1 MDVFKCTVAYTKAR
15 LKSVLP
21 TEVKKKKKESSTS
34 QAPLITYSPSLDT
47 CSPSLTVYSP
57 SLDTCPF
64 SLERGA
70 LTCSPSLPVVGEEA
84 KARRWSQALCL
95 LPVYLLQ
102 LSYGMNSGFPAILTP
117 QLGEPC
123 SEFDISP
130 DQESWIVSLDN
141 VLTPLV
147 CITSGLLQQK
157 LGPLRVLM
165 FSCLPYTLGWVVA
178 AMARGPT
185 ELYASRVL
193 VGVSHAIIS
202 TTVYTVEVSSK
213 EMRGT
218 FSMMESVLRC
228 SGTLLV
234 YSLGLVFRW
243 WEIASLA
250 PLVPLLALLTSMFVP
265 ESPVY
270 LVGRGRLEEAE
281 ESLRRMY
288 GPLHDARAEVA
299 VIEAHL
305 TALKAARARKSDYVR
320 SLGDHPEIYKPFLII
335 VTLSLVQQFSGVS
348 VIRAYVVKIFDE
360 VFSDHS
366 VAGSLHSVATGQQHN
381 STSVFREVSGCGDTV
396 HHKTSS
402 MAYLSA
408 MVIGVCR
415 LTSSLALARL
425 LRSVSRR
432 VMYFTSLTLTITC
445 LITFATFSYLVHHLP
460 QGQEGMESVFQWG
473 SLVSVCL
480 LVFSVQLG
488 VQTLPLILSGELFPS
503 DVRATC
509 KGLTR
514 SITCIFLVLSLKL
527 YPALETNL
535 TAAGTFFIFSV
546 VLLILSPIIYFILP
560 ETKDVGL
567 EMIQKFFSPSVLQWH
582 TNMRDVIT

>member
-21 TEVKKKKKESSTS
+21 TEKKKKKESQVS
-34 QAPLITYSPSLDT
+34 QAPLITEVEEVHEVDG
-47 CSPSLTVYSP
+47 
-57 SLDTCPF
+57 D
-64 SLERGA
+64 
-70 LTCSPSLPVVGEEA
+70 GEGNS
-84 KARRWSQALCL
+84 KPRRWSQGLCL

-123 SEFDISP
+123 AEFSITP

-157 LGPLRVLM
+157 FGPLRVLM
-165 FSCLPYTLGWVVA
+165 FSCLPYTLGWVVT
-178 AMARGPT
+178 AMARGAE

-202 TTVYTVEVSSK
+202 TTVYTVEISSK
-213 EMRGT
+213 DMRGT
-218 FSMMESVLRC
+218 FSMFESVLRC
-228 SGTLLV
+228 TGTLLV
-234 YSLGLVFRW
+234 YSLGLKFRW
-243 WEIASLA
+243 WEIASIA
-250 PLVPLLALLTSMFVP
+250 PLVPLLAFITALFVP

-270 LVGRGRLEEAE
+270 LVGRGRQEEAE
-281 ESLRRMY
+281 ASLCRMY
-288 GPLHDARAEVA
+288 GPAHDSKAEA
-299 VIEAHL
+299 SVIQENL
-305 TALKAARARKSDYVR
+305 EALKASRERKSDYVK
-320 SLGDHPEIYKPFLII
+320 SLCDHPEIYKPFLII

-366 VAGSLHSVATGQQHN
+366 LVHQFD
-381 STSVFREVSGCGDTV
+381 STPNVTTVFLGADGCLVSPLQ
-396 HHKTSS
+396 HKTSS
-402 MAYLSA
+402 MAYVAA

-415 LTSSLALARL
+415 LISSLALARL

-432 VMYFTSLTLTITC
+432 VMYFISLSLTLVC
-445 LITFATFSYLVHHLP
+445 LTSFATFSHLVHNLP
-460 QGQEGMESVFQWG
+460 QQSNSSRVESVFQWG
-473 SLVSVCL
+473 SLVAVCL

-514 SITCIFLVLSLKL
+514 AITCIFLVLSLKL
-527 YPALETNL
+527 YPALETNMHVF
-535 TAAGTFFIFSV
+535 GTFFMFSAILLIFS
-546 VLLILSPIIYFILP
+546 PIVYFILP

-567 EMIQKFFSPSVLQWH
+567 EMIQKFFSPSVTQWH

>member
-21 TEVKKKKKESSTS
+21 TEKKKKKESQVS
-34 QAPLITYSPSLDT
+34 QAPLIPEVVT
-47 CSPSLTVYSP
+47 
-57 SLDTCPF
+57 
-64 SLERGA
+64 LEEVEGDN
-70 LTCSPSLPVVGEEA
+70 SKP
-84 KARRWSQALCL
+84 RRWSQVLCL

-123 SEFDISP
+123 AEFAITP

-147 CITSGLLQQK
+147 CITSGILQQK
-157 LGPLRVLM
+157 FGPLRVLM
-165 FSCLPYTLGWVVA
+165 FSCLPYTLGWIVA
-178 AMARGPT
+178 AMARGAE
-185 ELYASRVL
+185 ELYTSRVL

-202 TTVYTVEVSSK
+202 TTVYTVEISSK
-213 EMRGT
+213 DMRGT
-218 FSMMESVLRC
+218 FSMFESVLRC
-228 SGTLLV
+228 TGTLLV
-234 YSLGLVFRW
+234 YSLGLKFRW
-243 WEIASLA
+243 WEIASFA
-250 PLVPLLALLTSMFVP
+250 PLVPILAFITALFVP

-281 ESLRRMY
+281 SSLLRMY
-288 GPLHDARAEVA
+288 GPSHDSKAEA
-299 VIEAHL
+299 SVIQENL
-305 TALKAARARKSDYVR
+305 RALKASRGRKSDYVK
-320 SLGDHPEIYKPFLII
+320 SLCDHPEIYKPFLII

-366 VAGSLHSVATGQQHN
+366 LGHQLN
-381 STSVFREVSGCGDTV
+381 STLNVTTAVFLGTDGCLVSSQQ
-396 HHKTSS
+396 HKTSS
-402 MAYLSA
+402 MAYVAA

-415 LTSSLALARL
+415 LISSLALARL

-432 VMYFTSLTLTITC
+432 VMYFISLSLTLTC
-445 LITFATFSYLVHHLP
+445 LTAFSTFSHLVHSLP
-460 QGQEGMESVFQWG
+460 QENSSKLESVFQWG
-473 SLVSVCL
+473 SLVAVCL

-514 SITCIFLVLSLKL
+514 AITCIFLVVTLKL
-527 YPALETNL
+527 YPALEANMHVF
-535 TAAGTFFIFSV
+535 GTFFMFSA
-546 VLLILSPIIYFILP
+546 VLLIFSPIVYAILP

-567 EMIQKFFSPSVLQWH
+567 EMIQKFFSPSVTQWH
-582 TNMRDVIT
+582 TNMRDVITR

>member
-1 MDVFKCTVAYTKAR
+1 MVGLGGRRMDVFKCTVAYTKAR

-21 TEVKKKKKESSTS
+21 TEKKKKKESQVS
-34 QAPLITYSPSLDT
+34 QAPLIP
-47 CSPSLTVYSP
+47 
-57 SLDTCPF
+57 
-64 SLERGA
+64 E
-70 LTCSPSLPVVGEEA
+70 VVTIEGENS
-84 KARRWSQALCL
+84 KPRRWSQGLCL

-123 SEFDISP
+123 AEFSITP

-157 LGPLRVLM
+157 FGPLRVLM

-178 AMARGPT
+178 ATARGAQ

-202 TTVYTVEVSSK
+202 TTVYTVEISSK
-213 EMRGT
+213 DMRGT
-218 FSMMESVLRC
+218 FSMFESVLRC

-234 YSLGLVFRW
+234 YSLGLKFRW
-243 WEIASLA
+243 WEIASIA
-250 PLVPLLALLTSMFVP
+250 PLVPILAFITALFVP

-270 LVGRGRLEEAE
+270 LVARGRQEEAE
-281 ESLRRMY
+281 ASLSRMY
-288 GPLHDARAEVA
+288 GPTHDSKAEASIVQENLA
-299 VIEAHL
+299 
-305 TALKAARARKSDYVR
+305 ALKASRGRKSDYVK
-320 SLGDHPEIYKPFLII
+320 SLCDHPEIYKPFLII

-360 VFSDHS
+360 VFSNHS
-366 VAGSLHSVATGQQHN
+366 LGHQLN
-381 STSVFREVSGCGDTV
+381 STLNVTTVFLGTDGCLVSSRQ
-396 HHKTSS
+396 HKTSS
-402 MAYLSA
+402 MAYVAA

-415 LTSSLALARL
+415 LISSLALARL

-432 VMYFTSLTLTITC
+432 VMYFISLSLTLLC
-445 LITFATFSYLVHHLP
+445 LTTFATFSHLVHSLP
-460 QGQEGMESVFQWG
+460 KEGSSRLESVFQWG
-473 SLVSVCL
+473 SLVAVCL

-514 SITCIFLVLSLKL
+514 AITCIFLVLSLKL
-527 YPALETNL
+527 YPALEANMQVF
-535 TAAGTFFIFSV
+535 GTFFMFSA
-546 VLLILSPIIYFILP
+546 VLLIFSPIVYFILP

-567 EMIQKFFSPSVLQWH
+567 EMIQKFFSPSVTQWH